1 MSNLTVWDDERVKLL
16 KETYA
21 KQLNKGQFG
30 VFLELCKSMG
40 LNPFNR
46 EVYAMVI
53 GKRLV
58 LITGI
63 HGLLKIAAR
72 SGAYAGMDD
81 VAFVEKDGQLVS
93 ATATCYKIVQGQRVP
108 FTATVDFKEYG
119 KGKSGNWKDMP
130 KTMLGKV
137 ARAHALRLGF
147 PEVGNMYSEEE
158 VGAMKDNGPAQSDRA
173 KEWTENLKE
182 AKAPDVPEY
191 IELDPEDSFEE
202 EVTQ

>member
-1 MSNLTVWDDERVKLL
+1 VSNLTVWDDERIKLL
-16 KETYA
+16 RDTYA
-21 KQLNKGQFG
+21 KQLNEGQFG
-30 VFLELCKSMG
+30 VFLELCKSQG

-53 GKRLV
+53 GGKLV
-58 LITGI
+58 QITGI

-81 VAFVEKDGQLVS
+81 VTYVEKDGKLLS
-93 ATATCYKIVQGQRVP
+93 ATATCYKLVQGHRVP
-108 FTATVDFKEYG
+108 FTATVDFKEYTTG
-119 KGKSGNWKDMP
+119 KGNWKDMP
-130 KTMLGKV
+130 KTMLAKV

-147 PEVGNMYSEEE
+147 PEVGAMYSEEE
-158 VGAMKDNGPAQSDRA
+158 VGAMRSSGPAQSERA